1 MFQWNNI
8 YLIAVCF
15 LRGCDRVVIDRWLS
29 AQVSWSLR
37 VLRAHVCFA
46 HHLHETFRTHIYY
59 ILSARSCF
67 GSHTDTGERARAR
80 AIATI
85 HQTHTH
91 THYHSERPWCVL
103 WFLFYDRL
111 KLPSHSSIICHEWKI
126 VILRFWPGNSDREIH
141 RKSIQFDSNRLL
153 FFSLFSMQCYRS
165 RYRVYLARLLIVAIG
180 PLNDSVSVRRSFGI
194 KWAVTQSNKKNS
206 HSYEFNFGNVML
218 EVWLFSVS
226 TT

>member
-1 MFQWNNI
+1 MFALRI
-8 YLIAVCF
+8 ICMKHSVHTFIIFF
-15 LRGCDRVVIDRWLS
+15 LHDLVLVLTQTRVS
-29 AQVSWSLR
+29 A
-37 VLRAHVCFA
+37 
-46 HHLHETFRTHIYY
+46 
-59 ILSARSCF
+59 
-67 GSHTDTGERARAR
+67 RARAR
-80 AIATI
+80 SRLYSR
-85 HQTHTH
+85 HTHTH

-194 KWAVTQSNKKNS
+194 KWAVTQNNKKNS
-206 HSYEFNFGNVML
+206 HSYGFNFGNVML